1 MTHALIIDDNKENI
15 GVLAELLA
23 LENVTHTRVQDP
35 TKLPL
40 ILDELPQIDLIFLD
54 LEMPEIDGYTI
65 LKSLQ
70 EERRFDDVPV
80 IAYTVHVSHIHQAR
94 AHGFHSFLGKP
105 LDADRF
111 PQQLAQILS
120 GKSVWTIA

>member
-15 GVLAELLA
+15 GVLAELLT

-40 ILDELPQIDLIFLD
+40 ILEELPQIDLIFLD

-70 EERRFDDVPV
+70 EESRFDDTPV